1 MTQDEKLRLW
11 AYQWVM
17 HGERPRDLPRDVK
30 FTPLF
35 VNTNAL
41 SYGGSDVD
49 LREFVVDHGVT
60 ASVCRIAYVETAGGK
75 VFFATDPVVVLQP
88 RIESDDA

>member
-17 HGERPRDLPRDVK
+17 HGERPRDLPNGVE
-30 FTPLF
+30 FTPLS

-41 SYGGSDVD
+41 SYGGLDVD

-60 ASVCRIAYVETAGGK
+60 ASICRIAYVETAGDK
-75 VFFATDPVVVLQP
+75 VFFATHPVNEAQP
-88 RIESDDA
+88 